1 MQKSGAL
8 SMTLTNTNPAAGH
21 DGVGQ
26 MNTSWQNS
34 TARDSQTPYR
44 SQVSDRAAAT
54 CELLLS
60 ALRCARLR
68 VLLLANE
75 IDAVGVAVAGEMV
88 PLDTAFD
95 WLDEIGAWEFLSPE
109 FGREIVS

>member
-1 MQKSGAL
+1 
-8 SMTLTNTNPAAGH
+8 MTLANANPAAGD

-26 MNTSWQNS
+26 VNISWQNS
-34 TARDSQTPYR
+34 SARDSETPDR
-44 SQVSDRAAAT
+44 SQVSDPAAAT
-54 CELLLS
+54 RELLLS

-75 IDAVGVAVAGEMV
+75 IDAIGVAVTREMV
-88 PLDTAFD
+88 PLDTALD

-109 FGREIVS
+109 LGKEVAS